1 MSRRDREAAE
11 WFARMRAPD
20 AGNDRPAFESWH
32 SDPENAAAYSRAEA
46 DWRAAAGISRT
57 RIDAGLEAQAKG
69 RQFAGGGRWAI
80 AAALVVALSL
90 GIAWHLRTDRAAPQ
104 IAGRLTT
111 DTIVPASEALTEGTF
126 ELADGTRVTLTD
138 GAVLEKQFDAK
149 QRRVILFGGRARF
162 EVAHDADRPFI
173 VLGAGSRTT
182 ALGTVFE
189 VDLRSS
195 RPRVSLIEGSVEV
208 ASRNSDRAIRLRPG
222 EIAEVVTTDVR
233 LVPTMPAPTQ
243 VFMLDADR
251 MPLGEIV
258 SRANAANPVEIR
270 LAAPALASLEVTG
283 RFDIGNPAMLSRQLA
298 AAFDLVAVET
308 QPDQIVIGQKK
319 PGG

>member
-1 MSRRDREAAE
+1 MSHRDREAAD
-11 WFARMRAPD
+11 WFARMRAPG
-20 AGNDRPAFESWH
+20 AGKDQAAFEAWH
-32 SDPENAAAYSRAEA
+32 RDPDNAAAYARTEA
-46 DWRAAAGISRT
+46 DWRASAGISRA
-57 RIDAGLEAQAKG
+57 RIDARLEASAKRG
-69 RQFAGGGRWAI
+69 GFAAGGRWAI

-90 GIAWHLRTDRAAPQ
+90 GVFWQMRTDRAAPQ
-104 IAGRLTT
+104 LAAPLTT

-126 ELADGTRVTLTD
+126 ELADGSRVTLTD
-138 GAVLEKQFDAK
+138 GAVLEKQFDGK
-149 QRRVILFGGRARF
+149 QRRVILFGGRGRF
-162 EVAHDADRPFI
+162 EVAHDAERPFI

-222 EIAEVVTTDVR
+222 EAAEVVTTDVR
-233 LVPTMPAPTQ
+233 LVPAMPAPTRGI
-243 VFMLDADR
+243 MLDADR

-258 SRANAANPVEIR
+258 ARANAANPVEIR
-270 LAAPALASLEVTG
+270 LVSPDLARLEVSG
-283 RFDIGNPAMLSRQLA
+283 RFDIGDPAALARRLA
-298 AAFDLVAVET
+298 AAFDLAAAEER
-308 QPDQIVIGQKK
+308 PDLIFIGPKK